1 MATIR
6 IPSLWRSDALGL
18 SQVEIRATTLADALN
33 QLTTRYPKLRDKL
46 YAEQQE
52 VNAALNLFINEEH
65 IRFRGGLSAS
75 LRDGDT
81 VYIVPLVSGGS
92 Q

>member
-1 MATIR
+1 M
-6 IPSLWRSDALGL
+6 G
-18 SQVEIRATTLADALN
+18 
-33 QLTTRYPKLRDKL
+33 
-46 YAEQQE
+46 
-52 VNAALNLFINEEH
+52 H